1 MEAYV
6 LVNCDA
12 GKSWSIAKSA
22 QKFKSVKMAHA
33 VTGQY
38 DVVAFID
45 FKDMNMLA
53 DILEEF
59 QTVKGV
65 RRTHT
70 AVAIPQKLK

>member
-1 MEAYV
+1 M
-6 LVNCDA
+6 VNCDA

-22 QKFKSVKMAHA
+22 QKFSSVRMAHA

-45 FKDMNMLA
+45 FKDMNTLA

-59 QTVKGV
+59 QAIKGV
-65 RRTHT
+65 KRTHT
-70 AVAIPQKLK
+70 AVAIPQKLE

>member
-12 GKSWSIAKSA
+12 GKSWTIAKAALKSA
-22 QKFKSVKMAHA
+22 NVKMAHA

-45 FKDMNMLA
+45 FADMNMLA

-59 QTVKGV
+59 QTIKGV

-70 AVAIPQKLK
+70 AVAIPRKLK